1 MTMTAAEFAAFW
13 SLTAN
18 ISLALGGP
26 YALILFMYEKS
37 KENKLKNEE
46 MYQELAEEYAKFSNL
61 LINNADLRLRTDPV
75 PDSQLT
81 PDQKERKKVIF
92 DLLVA
97 LFEQAFILVYETK
110 MDKQSQRLWSTW
122 EDYIIFWCN
131 RPDFRAFLPELLP
144 GEDPEFVAYI
154 RKIAKLNA

>member
-1 MTMTAAEFAAFW
+1 MTTIEFWGLA
-13 SLTAN
+13 AN
-18 ISLALGGP
+18 ISLALSAP
-26 YALILFMYEKS
+26 YALILFMYEKN
-37 KENKLKNEE
+37 KERDLKNEE

-61 LINNADLRLRTDPV
+61 LIENADLRLRTDPL
-75 PDSQLT
+75 PDSSLT

-97 LFEQAFILVYETK
+97 LFEQAFILVYNGK
-110 MDKQSQRLWSTW
+110 MDRQARRLWTTW

-154 RKIAKLNA
+154 RKVAKLDG

>member
-1 MTMTAAEFAAFW
+1 MTAADFW
-13 SLTAN
+13 ELAAN
-18 ISLALGGP
+18 ITLVLSAP
-26 YALILFMYEKS
+26 YAIILYMYEKY
-37 KENKLKNEE
+37 KEREDTNEE

-61 LINNADLRLRTDPV
+61 LIENADLRLRTDPV
-75 PDSQLT
+75 PDVQLT

-97 LFEQAFILVYETK
+97 LFGQAFILVYEEK
-110 MDKQSQRLWSTW
+110 MDKQAKRLWTTW
-122 EDYIIFWCN
+122 EDYILFWCN

-154 RKIAKLNA
+154 RRIAKLDG

>member
-1 MTMTAAEFAAFW
+1 MTAADFW
-13 SLTAN
+13 ELAAN
-18 ISLALGGP
+18 ITLVLSAP
-26 YALILFMYEKS
+26 YAIILYMYEKY
-37 KENKLKNEE
+37 KEREDTNEE

-61 LINNADLRLRTDPV
+61 LIENADLRLRTDPV
-75 PDSQLT
+75 PDVQLT

-97 LFEQAFILVYETK
+97 LFEQAFILVYEEK
-110 MDKQSQRLWSTW
+110 MDKQAKRLWTTW
-122 EDYIIFWCN
+122 EDYILFWCN

-154 RKIAKLNA
+154 RRIAKLEG